1 MPAKK
6 HNFTVAEIK
15 AGIMVFAGLTV
26 FVLFVAVIEGYRPK
40 GRSQTF
46 VCYFKDTLGL
56 NRGADVRFGGVKVG
70 RVQSI
75 APDAKRPS
83 TIRVEAVVPPEL
95 RINKECGAYISQT
108 TLTAEKH
115 LEIGTGSE
123 EAERLPTGSEIPV
136 HEGDLFNQAGQVAG
150 GLKDVLDDVR
160 TLLGVKEAREAA
172 EKEGPASTVA
182 TLFEGVDR
190 AVHEGTELVTDARTI
205 VGDHRQDLKAVVER
219 LKTIEDSTQ
228 KLMDQMNG
236 VVGENRDNLHATIA
250 QAPHIAEQLAALAE
264 SLDEIGASL
273 QATLDN
279 SRQLT
284 GTAGAA
290 LNDYRPVIEDTLID
304 LKQTVR
310 HLRDFSETI
319 AKEPQSVIRG
329 ANPPGRRAN

>member
-1 MPAKK
+1 
-6 HNFTVAEIK
+6 
-15 AGIMVFAGLTV
+15 
-26 FVLFVAVIEGYRPK
+26 
-40 GRSQTF
+40 
-46 VCYFKDTLGL
+46 
-56 NRGADVRFGGVKVG
+56 VG

-136 HEGDLFNQAGQVAG
+136 REGDLFNQAGQVAG

-182 TLFEGVDR
+182 TLFEGVDKV
-190 AVHEGTELVTDARTI
+190 VHEGTGLVTDARTI

-284 GTAGAA
+284 GTASAA